1 MTILTEQ
8 DIINAGRAIREVLPR
23 CLPPESAQ
31 SLDRTLETLLDK
43 ASSHPTDTADAI
55 EAEINQYPAVK
66 LYFEEYLGLSGD
78 RKLNSAQLPG
88 DPTSLANFQLYACEH
103 CDYLWLRKSRNQPI
117 PTCPDHPDSRLKPY
131 NPDKPKS

>member
-8 DIINAGRAIREVLPR
+8 DIINAGRAVREVLPR

-31 SLDRTLETLLDK
+31 SLDRTLGTLLDK
-43 ASSHPTDTADAI
+43 ASSHPTETADAI

-66 LYFEEYLGLSGD
+66 LYFETYLELSGD
-78 RKLNSAQLPG
+78 RKLSFANLPG
-88 DPTSLANFQLYACEH
+88 DPTSPANFRLYACDY

-117 PTCPDHPDSRLKPY
+117 PTCPHHPDSRLNPY
-131 NPDKPKS
+131 NRDQ